1 MVNLLVWHLLPPV
14 WWGLPWRCSALTV
27 CVCVCMLCVCFSFSP
42 DLSYMCWRVVYMTEN
57 VFHVENLCFC
67 ELTFLYF
74 CVCACFFVLVGPVQ
88 GASGVWAHVRPVVG
102 RPPGRLWQWKDPGVL
117 WPQHG
122 QRVLLFLQV
131 QEGRITPQGVVTA
144 KKTLR
149 KSPDI
154 LFLNGNEYS
163 MAALQQQIPVL
174 MKLKG
179 RAKSWPGTPTSQ
191 CGCNILGWWFTAET
205 VLFKIT
211 TWKRKKFSLMSLTPG
226 FLLDRSMSL
235 SKWSERPVAT
245 VHEQRAM
252 LTYKLEI

>member
-1 MVNLLVWHLLPPV
+1 MCDLLWADPLEDFGNEKTQEYFGHNTVRGCSYFYRYRRVELL
-14 WWGLPWRCSALTV
+14 L
-27 CVCVCMLCVCFSFSP
+27 
-42 DLSYMCWRVVYMTEN
+42 
-57 VFHVENLCFC
+57 
-67 ELTFLYF
+67 
-74 CVCACFFVLVGPVQ
+74 
-88 GASGVWAHVRPVVG
+88 
-102 RPPGRLWQWKDPGVL
+102 KVL
-117 WPQHG
+117 WRQ
-122 QRVLLFLQV
+122 
-131 QEGRITPQGVVTA
+131 